1 MGWSLWLKDPKTGER
16 LETEEKHFMFG
27 PNVCLG
33 GTNRLELDI
42 TYNYG
47 RMYGIVGFNP
57 RDIYGK
63 TGKEAVPIL
72 HRAIETLLDLDN
84 DEETEEILKEDKERL
99 AGIKKDYEEGK
110 LSKESFDMLYTARTP
125 DSYWF
130 PSPRNSIAALENL
143 VRLSEMALEGV
154 WEGD

>member
-1 MGWSLWLKDPKTGER
+1 MSWSMWLTDPKTGEH

-47 RMYGIVGFNP
+47 RMYSKVGFHP
-57 RDIYGK
+57 HDIYGK
-63 TGKEAVPIL
+63 TGKEAVSIL
-72 HRAIETLLDLDN
+72 HRAIEKLIDLDN
-84 DEETEEILKEDKERL
+84 EKETEDILKEDKERL
-99 AGIKKDYEEGK
+99 AGVKKDYEEGQI
-110 LSKESFDMLYTARTP
+110 SKESFDMLYTERTP

-130 PSPRNSIAALENL
+130 PSPSNAIAALENL